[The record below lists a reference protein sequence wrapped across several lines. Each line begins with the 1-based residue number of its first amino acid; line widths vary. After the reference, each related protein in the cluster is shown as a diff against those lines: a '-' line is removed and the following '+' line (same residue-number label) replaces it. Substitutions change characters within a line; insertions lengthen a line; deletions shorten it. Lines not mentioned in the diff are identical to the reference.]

1 MVILRK
7 SYNIPLLEQ
16 VCNVF
21 DRIQFLICDIL
32 TELNLLSEVCITV
45 KKYVEALAMFIQ
57 HRSLKFTP
65 PLNASD
71 FEERASVT
79 AALGEPNRNCEV
91 QNGLHSDLIQK
102 IVIVLIHLEAF
113 KFSDVSLS

>member
-1 MVILRK
+1 MI
-7 SYNIPLLEQ
+7 
-16 VCNVF
+16 F
-21 DRIQFLICDIL
+21 L

-45 KKYVEALAMFIQ
+45 KKYVEALSMFVQ
-57 HRSLKFTP
+57 HRSLKFSP
-65 PLNASD
+65 PLNTSD

-79 AALGEPNRNCEV
+79 AALGESDRNCEV

-113 KFSDVSLS
+113 KYADVS